1 MEDSVRDIAVVGAGV
16 MGADIAA
23 LFAAGGRAVHLVARA
38 GRSRESLDTRLS
50 ETFRALGKPGAD
62 KQLHVVSDAE
72 DVPWPAVQLVVES
85 VAENLDAK
93 RAVFRRLAE
102 LSRPDSVL
110 ASNASAIP
118 ITQIGAGLTGR
129 ERMLNLHFFMPAHLV
144 PLVEVVCGEATDLS
158 IAQRVYDLMRSI
170 GMRPVLVRQDLPGF
184 LANRL
189 QHALMREAWSLVA
202 RGVASAEDVDT
213 AVRYGFG
220 FRYVAA
226 GPMLQ
231 KDLSGLA
238 VHLDASSG
246 IYPDLCN
253 DDTPVSLLK
262 DLVARGDI
270 GVKSGRGLFEWT
282 QEKIAAE
289 QSRYRRA
296 LTRARAVLDEE

>member
-1 MEDSVRDIAVVGAGV
+1 VVA
-16 MGADIAA
+16 
-23 LFAAGGRAVHLVARA
+23 
-38 GRSRESLDTRLS
+38 
-50 ETFRALGKPGAD
+50 
-62 KQLHVVSDAE
+62 DAE

-93 RAVFRRLAE
+93 RAVFRRLSE
-102 LSRPDSVL
+102 LSRPDTVL
-110 ASNASAIP
+110 ASNASAVP

-158 IAQRVYDLMRSI
+158 IAQRVYDLMSSI

-202 RGVASAEDVDT
+202 RGIASAEDVDT

-282 QEKIAAE
+282 QEKIATE
-289 QSRYRRA
+289 QARYRRA
-296 LTRARAVLDEE
+296 LIRARAVLDEE